1 MALDDYLEPEVAVT
15 AVVAAAI
22 FSPRGRQILRK
33 GAVYGLAGVLV
44 AGDALSTAGRNLGQ
58 GLQRA
63 GVTAGAATKTTWAQ
77 AQSAMSHNGNTAT
90 EMNSGKHQEAAQ
102 MQEEQQGHPGGQQ

>member
-22 FSPRGRQILRK
+22 FSPQGRQILRK

-63 GVTAGAATKTTWAQ
+63 GAATKTTWTQ
-77 AQSAMSHNGNTAT
+77 AQSAMAHDGNVTTA
-90 EMNSGKHQEAAQ
+90 MNDGKR
-102 MQEEQQGHPGGQQ
+102 QEETQEHSGGQQ

>member
-15 AVVAAAI
+15 AVVAAAL

-58 GLQRA
+58 GLQRV
-63 GVTAGAATKTTWAQ
+63 GTTAGTATKTTWEQ
-77 AQSAMSHNGNTAT
+77 AQVAMTHNGNTT
-90 EMNSGKHQEAAQ
+90 TQTNGNKHQETTQ
-102 MQEEQQGHPGGQQ
+102 TEGEQKNPGGQQ